1 MSWVATAILGSGVLS
16 AATTAWGASKA
27 SDAQQQAAQQ
37 AQANQMAMF
46 QQSKAALNPY
56 MNLGNYSGGLLQSE
70 LPSLIKPI
78 NMDQATLE
86 KTPGY
91 QFNLTQGLKAT
102 QNSAAARGL
111 GSSGAALKGAA
122 TFATGLADNTYQNQ
136 FNNAMQNKQF
146 EYNSL
151 LGPTQVGENAA
162 GALAGAANNEANGV
176 SSALGY
182 GGNAQAQGYNAF
194 GTAANSLGNSVTLAG
209 LYGKKNGLFGST
221 G

>member
-1 MSWVATAILGSGVLS
+1 MSWVAAAILGSGVVS

-56 MNLGNYSGGLLQSE
+56 MNLGNYSSGLLQSQ
-70 LPSLIKPI
+70 LPSLIQPI
-78 NMDQATLE
+78 NMDEATLQQ
-86 KTPGY
+86 TPGY
-91 QFNLTQGLKAT
+91 QFNLTQGLKSV

-146 EYNSL
+146 AFNSL
-151 LGPTQVGENAA
+151 LAPTQVGEQAA

-182 GGNAQAQGYNAF
+182 GGNAAAQGYNAY
-194 GTAANSLGNSVTLAG
+194 GQAANQLGSAVTMAG
-209 LYGKKNGLFGST
+209 LYNKKFGSA
-221 G
+221 

>member
-46 QQSKAALNPY
+46 QQSKAGLQPY
-56 MNLGNYSGGLLQSE
+56 MNLGNYSSGLLQSQ

-78 NMDQATLE
+78 TMDEATLQQ
-86 KTPGY
+86 TPGY
-91 QFNLTQGLKAT
+91 QFNLTQGLKSV

-136 FNNAMQNKQF
+136 FNNANTNRQF
-146 EYNSL
+146 AFNSL
-151 LGPTQVGENAA
+151 LAPTQVGENAA

-182 GGNAQAQGYNAF
+182 GGNAAAQGYNAY
-194 GTAANSLGNSVTLAG
+194 GQAANQLGSSVTLAG